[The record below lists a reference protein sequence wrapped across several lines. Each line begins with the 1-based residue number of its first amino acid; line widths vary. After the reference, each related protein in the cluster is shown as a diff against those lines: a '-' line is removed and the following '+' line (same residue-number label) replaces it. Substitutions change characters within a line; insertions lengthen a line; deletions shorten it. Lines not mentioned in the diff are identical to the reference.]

1 MQDIMGEVGPFNP
14 SFSAITFGTYDTFR
28 LKTNDDNHKNLR
40 IYRTIKVGD
49 IVRAQQFE
57 MRNRNYATIVKV
69 QFRYYLV
76 VSTIIKIELSP
87 AEPSSWVM
95 RCTARK
101 GKEQYVN
108 DLIS

>member
-14 SFSAITFGTYDTFR
+14 SLSAITFGTYDTFG

-69 QFRYYLV
+69 QFQYYLV

-101 GKEQYVN
+101 GKGQNVN
-108 DLIS
+108 DHVS

>member
-101 GKEQYVN
+101 GKEQNVN
-108 DLIS
+108 DCIY

>member
-1 MQDIMGEVGPFNP
+1 MQDFIGQVGPFNP

-49 IVRAQQFE
+49 IVRAQRFE

-101 GKEQYVN
+101 GKG
-108 DLIS
+108 

>member
-101 GKEQYVN
+101 SKEPNVN
-108 DLIS
+108 DHIS